1 MRVGIVKE
9 IKNSENRVAIIPG
22 NVPEFLSRGHEVYI
36 QKGAGTGSGFSDED
50 YAEAGAIMMDTAD
63 EVWEK
68 AELLYK
74 VKEILPEEYKFL
86 RDDLV
91 LMTYI
96 HSNSHREQTDE
107 LLRSGIISIALEDVS
122 SDDPMKKWPLVA
134 NMGELAGKG
143 GFLAALYYAQSV
155 HGGPGLLLAN
165 VAGDDQP
172 IVSIIGCG
180 YTGKGAA
187 ELASAFGNKVR
198 VLDVNFK
205 AMEVAKTYFPPNVSF
220 MYSNRANILKCLK
233 DSDVLI
239 NCILWD
245 KTRTDHLIYR
255 EDLKLMKKGAMIID
269 VACDDEGA
277 VETCRSTTHEDPV
290 FYEEGIPHYCVDN
303 IPSAFSKTS
312 SVRFSNDSLPFAL
325 EVADKGV
332 VQALKDDKHLRRGLT
347 TYKGTLTMVETGIKQ
362 NRPYEEPDEFVKNL

>member
-22 NVPEFLSRGHEVYI
+22 NVSEFLSRGHEVYI

-50 YAEAGAIMMDTAD
+50 YYEAGAIMMDTAD

-205 AMEVAKTYFPPNVSF
+205 AMEVAKTYFPANVSF

-290 FYEEGIPHYCVDN
+290 FYEEGILHYCVDN

>member
-9 IKNSENRVAIIPG
+9 IKNSENRVAIIPA
-22 NVPEFLSRGHEVYI
+22 NVSEFIAHGHEVYI
-36 QKGAGTGSGFSDED
+36 ERGAGLGSGFSDEE
-50 YAEAGAIMMDTAD
+50 YAEAGAVMCDTAA
-63 EVWEK
+63 EVWNT

-74 VKEILPEEYKFL
+74 VKEILPPEYGYL

-91 LMTYI
+91 IMTYI
-96 HSNSHREQTDE
+96 HSNSHKEQTDE
-107 LLRSGIISIALEDVS
+107 LLKSGCVAIALEDVS
-122 SDDPMKKWPLVA
+122 SDDTAKKWPLVA
-134 NMGELAGKG
+134 NMSELAGKG

-180 YTGKGAA
+180 FTGKGAA
-187 ELASAFGNKVR
+187 EFASALGNKVR
-198 VLDVNFK
+198 ILDVDLK
-205 AMEVAKTYFPPNVSF
+205 AMETAKAVFPPNVSF

-245 KTRTDHLIYR
+245 KTRKDHLIYR

-269 VACDDEGA
+269 VACDDNGA

-290 FYEEGIPHYCVDN
+290 YYEEGILHYCVDN

-332 VQALKDDKHLRRGLT
+332 VQALKDNKHLRRGLT
-347 TYKGTLTMVETGIKQ
+347 TYHGILTMVETGIKQ
-362 NRPYEEPDEFVKNL
+362 NRPYEEPDGFVSKL

>member
-1 MRVGIVKE
+1 MKVGIVKE
-9 IKNSENRVAIIPG
+9 IKNSENRVAIIPS
-22 NVPEFLSRGHEVYI
+22 NVPEFTAHGHEVYI
-36 QKGAGTGSGFSDED
+36 EKGAGLGSGYDDSE
-50 YAEAGAIMMDTAD
+50 YEEAGAVMCDTAA
-63 EVWEK
+63 EVWNT
-68 AELLYK
+68 AELIYK
-74 VKEILPEEYKFL
+74 VKEILPPEYGYL

-91 LMTYI
+91 IMTYI
-96 HSNSHREQTDE
+96 HSNSHREQTDK
-107 LLRSGIISIALEDVS
+107 LLESGCVSIALEDVS
-122 SDDPMKKWPLVA
+122 SDDPTKKWPLVA
-134 NMGELAGKG
+134 NMSELAGKG

-180 YTGKGAA
+180 FTGRGAA
-187 ELASAFGNKVR
+187 EFAAALGNKVR
-198 VLDVNFK
+198 ILDVDLK
-205 AMEVAKTYFPPNVSF
+205 AMEAAKAVFPPNVSF

-233 DSDVLI
+233 DSDVII

-245 KTRTDHLIYR
+245 KTRKDHLIYR

-269 VACDDEGA
+269 VACDDAGA

-290 FYEEGIPHYCVDN
+290 FYEEGVLHYCVDN

-325 EVADKGV
+325 EVADKGI
-332 VQALKDDKHLRRGLT
+332 VQALKDNKHLRRGLT
-347 TYKGTLTMVETGIKQ
+347 TYKGTLTMVETGKKQ
-362 NRPYEEPDEFVKNL
+362 NRPYEEPDRFVAKL

>member
-50 YAEAGAIMMDTAD
+50 YYEAGAIMMDTAD

-205 AMEVAKTYFPPNVSF
+205 AMEVAKTYFPANVSF

-290 FYEEGIPHYCVDN
+290 FYEEGILHYCVDN

-362 NRPYEEPDEFVKNL
+362 NRPYEESDEFVKKL

>member
-1 MRVGIVKE
+1 MKVGIVKE
-9 IKNSENRVAIIPG
+9 IKNSENRVAIIPQ
-22 NVPEFLSRGHEVYI
+22 NVPEFLAHGHEVYI
-36 QKGAGTGSGFSDED
+36 QKGAGLGSGYGDEE
-50 YAEAGAIMMDTAD
+50 YEEAGAVMLDTAE
-63 EVWEK
+63 EVWGK

-86 RDDLV
+86 REDLV

-96 HSNSHREQTDE
+96 HSNAHREQTDE
-107 LLRSGIISIALEDVS
+107 LLKSGIIAIALEDVS
-122 SDDPMKKWPLVA
+122 SDDPMKRWPLVA

-155 HGGPGLLLAN
+155 HGGQGLLLAN

-172 IVSIIGCG
+172 VISIIGCG

-187 ELASAFGNKVR
+187 ELAAAFGNKVR

-205 AMEVAKTYFPPNVSF
+205 AMEAAKTYFPTNVSF

-233 DSDVLI
+233 DSDVII

-290 FYEEGIPHYCVDN
+290 YYEEGILHYCVDN

-312 SVRFSNDSLPFAL
+312 SVRFSNDSLPLAL

-332 VQALKDDKHLRRGLT
+332 DQALKDNKHLRRGLT

-362 NRPYEEPDEFVKNL
+362 NRPYEEPDDFVSKL

>member
-1 MRVGIVKE
+1 MKVGIVKE
-9 IKNSENRVAIIPG
+9 IKNSENRVAIIPS
-22 NVPEFLSRGHEVYI
+22 NVPEFIARGHEVYI
-36 QKGAGTGSGFSDED
+36 ETGAGEGSGYTDEE
-50 YAEAGAIMMDTAD
+50 YSEAGAVVCSDAET
-63 EVWEK
+63 VWK
-68 AELLYK
+68 TAELLYK
-74 VKEILPEEYKFL
+74 VKEILPPEYKYL

-91 LMTYI
+91 IMTYI
-96 HSNSHREQTDE
+96 HSNSHREQTDK
-107 LLRSGIISIALEDVS
+107 LLESGCVAIALEDVS
-122 SDDPMKKWPLVA
+122 SDDPMKRWPLVA

-155 HGGPGLLLAN
+155 HGGQGLLLAN

-172 IVSIIGCG
+172 IISIIGCG

-198 VLDVNFK
+198 VMDVNFK
-205 AMEVAKTYFPPNVSF
+205 AMEEAKKYFPPNVSF

-233 DSDVLI
+233 DSDVII

-290 FYEEGIPHYCVDN
+290 FYEEGILHYCVDN
-303 IPSAFSKTS
+303 IPSAFSRTS

-332 VQALKDDKHLRRGLT
+332 VQALKDNKHLRRGLT
-347 TYKGTLTMVETGIKQ
+347 AYHGTLTMVETGIKQ